1 MHDRTAGVRADRG
14 IGSAARVDSARTP
27 RRPACS
33 LRTAD
38 RLTSSQTDRRGKERS
53 SPTRASIAFLPPS
66 ACADSPTQPARSLP
80 LQGNAMKT
88 LSALVALISPWVAGA
103 SQTCTFPPSDSG
115 VAPTDARLD
124 RPFTCMPGSQDPTT
138 KSTESTIDGPIPGHM
153 YVDAKTTLYDM
164 SPVAS
169 FIDGD
174 DVKAAVIP
182 RSTSTDALAAMLK
195 QAQAEGAEIALLTE
209 EDFGFGDAG
218 ESLSGPHITA
228 VASTAKDLG
237 MYVVCPFRMQ
247 LSPGESYNGAVVIG
261 RNGTILRA
269 ANSGID
275 HYEKVFPV
283 LGWPLGPLSQS
294 SPGGDKEA
302 FSVQQV
308 KAFEPRTRSCV
319 APSLINLG
327 LR

>member
-1 MHDRTAGVRADRG
+1 M
-14 IGSAARVDSARTP
+14 
-27 RRPACS
+27 
-33 LRTAD
+33 
-38 RLTSSQTDRRGKERS
+38 
-53 SPTRASIAFLPPS
+53 
-66 ACADSPTQPARSLP
+66 
-80 LQGNAMKT
+80 
-88 LSALVALISPWVAGA
+88 ALISPWVAGA

-308 KAFEPRTRSCV
+308 KAFEPRTRACV